1 MRVRCES
8 EVSRHT
14 EISNVVSW
22 PPKVTA
28 FLSTSVH
35 GRNTK
40 GGDLDSH
47 ELCGLECLPVPAFWH
62 VPDLE
67 ANPQVQWRKLNSFV
81 NDEEKGGLRGDGKG
95 YLIGLRSTDRYIA
108 WRMAH
113 DIRWTQMT
121 QMMTRQ
127 IEMPEMKCRK
137 WNAERG
143 QEVWSSLFVFFNS
156 VPRRFDKDYGRLNP
170 LHHKISV
177 HILHTP
183 ATRFLWYWQREFV

>member
-1 MRVRCES
+1 MRVRCKS

-22 PPKVTA
+22 PPKITA

-40 GGDLDSH
+40 GRDLDSH
-47 ELCGLECLPVPAFWH
+47 ELCGLECLPVPALSSLTRSRSRSQ
-62 VPDLE
+62 PTSAMKE
-67 ANPQVQWRKLNSFV
+67 TNSFV

-143 QEVWSSLFVFFNS
+143 QEVWSSLFVFF
-156 VPRRFDKDYGRLNP
+156 
-170 LHHKISV
+170 
-177 HILHTP
+177 
-183 ATRFLWYWQREFV
+183 